1 MATSPCVTS
10 PSWPKNVATGPRPG
24 GSGAWSSTRVRAT
37 PRPRR
42 AGKHSG
48 KPRRLPQGSAGNE
61 TGTQGT
67 KQDAASFSA
76 LSIQAAPPF
85 PVHLVAWSGKRP
97 VAEGPKADTVG
108 GEI

>member
-24 GSGAWSSTRVRAT
+24 RSEIWSSTPAQAT
-37 PRPRR
+37 PRPPR

-61 TGTQGT
+61 TGTRGT

-76 LSIQAAPPF
+76 LSIRVAPPF
-85 PVHLVAWSGKRP
+85 PVHLVALSGKRP
-97 VAEGPKADTVG
+97 VAEGPNADTVA